1 MENIEISFMWGAGGA
16 QSMFSL
22 GISFKSD
29 ATFLARYVMER

>member
-22 GISFKSD
+22 GISFKSE
-29 ATFLARYVMER
+29 TFLARYVMER